1 MNQSDHTFPKR
12 IELRQ
17 HHRCPVPSA
26 CLLSF
31 APFTPTISFGGDAE
45 GEGLVLNLS
54 LRGCKVNSDAEV
66 DVGDAMSLIVLLP
79 GEPCPTSIDLALVRW
94 VHDQSFGVEF
104 VSVGS
109 AEVHRLRQFLSSIRV
124 SE

>member
-109 AEVHRLRQFLSSIRV
+109 ADVNRLRQFLSSIRV

>member
-1 MNQSDHTFPKR
+1 MDQPRHAAPGR

-17 HHRCPVPSA
+17 HRRCLVPSA

-45 GEGLVLNLS
+45 GEGVVLNLS
-54 LRGCKVNSDAEV
+54 LKGCKVHSDAEV
-66 DVGDAMSLIVLLP
+66 NAGDAMSLIVLVP
-79 GEPCPTSIDLALVRW
+79 GEPCPTTIDLALVRW
-94 VHDQSFGVEF
+94 VGFPYFGLEF
-104 VSVGS
+104 VSVGMTE
-109 AEVHRLRQFLSSIRV
+109 ANRLRQFLSSIRV